1 MRIMVKSNDASHNSI
16 FNLSDAVAPPN
27 IHLIEN
33 VVELLCE
40 TTLCYQTP
48 QLSVE
53 RPAIVWS
60 NRSLSDRY
68 ALLPPTRLKLP
79 NLPSPCFVQQTSFV

>member
-1 MRIMVKSNDASHNSI
+1 MVKSNDASHNSI
-16 FNLSDAVAPPN
+16 FNLYAVAPPN

-68 ALLPPTRLKLP
+68 ALL
-79 NLPSPCFVQQTSFV
+79 NPSPPKTS